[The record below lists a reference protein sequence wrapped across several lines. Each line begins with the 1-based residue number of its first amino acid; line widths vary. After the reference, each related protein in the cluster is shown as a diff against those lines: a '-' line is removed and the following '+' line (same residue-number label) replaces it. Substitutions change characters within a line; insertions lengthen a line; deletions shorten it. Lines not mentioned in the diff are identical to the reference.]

1 MEKVIPAHTSSAS
14 DPHRFRLGHRFPC
27 AFSSFGPKVKM
38 PLALGNEKKLSG
50 PWKVYYSIQ
59 TLWRSEPSK
68 GSLLKPQKAFFK
80 QPPTW
85 TGTIRGYLVSFLNI
99 HSSRLRHRFPCAFWA
114 NINLVELVPMRRNE
128 NPEHTHGCV
137 LIEAPI
143 THTFGP
149 KEKMPLALGNEKKLS
164 GPWKVYY
171 SIQTLW
177 RSEPSKGNLL
187 KPKKYFFKTTSNLN
201 RNHPRLPRQFLNSWN
216 EIKIVLVNSP

>member
-1 MEKVIPAHTSSAS
+1 MLKWWKIN
-14 DPHRFRLGHRFPC
+14 
-27 AFSSFGPKVKM
+27 FSRW
-38 PLALGNEKKLSG
+38 KKLFLPIPRQLAIRTGSG
-50 PWKVYYSIQ
+50 WGTGFHVPSRLLVQKWRCLWPWEMKKNFLGLEKFIIPFNHFDVQSQAKATY
-59 TLWRSEPSK
+59 W
-68 GSLLKPQKAFFK
+68 SLKSFFFFFK
-80 QPPTW
+80 PPPTW

-128 NPEHTHGCV
+128 NPKHTHGCV

-171 SIQTLW
+171 SIQSLW

-187 KPKKYFFKTTSNLN
+187 KPKKC
-201 RNHPRLPRQFLNSWN
+201 FLF
-216 EIKIVLVNSP
+216 